1 MTGLSRFVWWTAEV
15 VIATWVVVVPA
26 LRGRGARATFALT
39 GVAGGPVEDTG
50 TVSVVRFLPLR
61 FAQGSG

>member
-1 MTGLSRFVWWTAEV
+1 MVA
-15 VIATWVVVVPA
+15 ATWVVVVPA